1 MEQRDTRLRIIT
13 TFATLAI
20 AVLVV
25 FGCSVLMQL
34 RAEVRGLNHVLAT
47 KDDLVAIRTAGVNL
61 SFEQEKCTRCHTERR
76 FAGEHGT
83 ESEITQVIHRM
94 EMHPDVGLTHKDVER
109 IHASLTLLKCA
120 TCHSSE
126 QMKKLALLN
135 EGEQVAKIRQMQRK
149 PGSGISPDEV
159 KDIQRSF
166 HILVGF

>member
-1 MEQRDTRLRIIT
+1 MEPRDTRARVIT

-34 RAEVRGLNHVLAT
+34 RAEVRALNRVLAT
-47 KDDLVAIRTAGVNL
+47 KDDLVAIRTSGVNL
-61 SFEQEKCTRCHTERR
+61 SFEQEKCTKCHTERR

-83 ESEITQVIHRM
+83 KSEIMQVIKRM
-94 EMHPDVGLTHKDVER
+94 EMHPDVGLTHQDMEK

-120 TCHSSE
+120 SCHSTD
-126 QMKKLALLN
+126 QIKKLALLG
-135 EGEQVAKIRQMQRK
+135 ESEQVAKIREMQRK
-149 PGSGISPDEV
+149 PGSELSPDEV
-159 KDIQRSF
+159 KEIQRSF